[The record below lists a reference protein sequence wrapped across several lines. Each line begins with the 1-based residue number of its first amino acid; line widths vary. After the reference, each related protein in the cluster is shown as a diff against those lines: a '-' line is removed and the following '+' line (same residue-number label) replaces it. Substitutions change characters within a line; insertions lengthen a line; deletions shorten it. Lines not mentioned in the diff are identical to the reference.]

1 MKHPFLN
8 KVVVITGAGRGLGA
22 GLCRQFGKA
31 GAFIIGC
38 DIDSQNLDILSVE
51 LKSLGIQHHV
61 GICDVSNEADVNR
74 FFESIHAIGKTV
86 DVLINNA
93 GITNIKLF
101 KDTDNQEIKRVMD
114 INFNGPLYCTRAAY
128 HDVVSNKGSFVIISS
143 VAGFA
148 PLYGRTAYAAS
159 KHAVLGFFET
169 LRSEEKEK
177 GVHVLVACPGFV
189 ASGLRDQFYKAGE
202 DSNNTKL
209 KVGKNASPDEV
220 AALICAATAKKAPM
234 LVTGIG
240 KASYVVKRLFPQV
253 YEHLMI
259 RKMKP
264 GLN

>member
-1 MKHPFLN
+1 MKAFQN
-8 KVVVITGAGRGLGA
+8 KTVVITGAGRGLGA

-31 GAFIIGC
+31 GAFIVGC
-38 DIDSQNLDILSVE
+38 DIDQKNLDHLSAE
-51 LKSLGIQHHV
+51 LKGMGIEHHL
-61 GICDVSNEADVNR
+61 GICDVSNEAAVIQ
-74 FFESIHAIGKTV
+74 FFQSIHSIGRTV

-93 GITNIKLF
+93 GITNIKMF
-101 KDTDNQEIKRVMD
+101 KDTGNEEIKRVMD
-114 INFNGPLYCTRAAY
+114 INFNGPLHCTRAAFD
-128 HDVVSNKGSFVIISS
+128 DVVKNKGSFIIISS

-169 LRSEEKEK
+169 LRSELKEE

-189 ASGLRDQFYKAGE
+189 ATELRNDFYKKGE
-202 DSNNTKL
+202 DSDNTKL

-220 AALICAATAKKAPM
+220 AALICNATAKKSPM

-240 KASYVVKRLFPQV
+240 KASYLVKRLFPQV

-259 RKMKP
+259 KKMKA
-264 GLN
+264 GLE